1 MIARQVGLRVSE
13 KAQHAT
19 GISENRSHGVR
30 GGPSVCTKSRN
41 IVERH
46 DERFEVRLVECTWVL
61 ASEQVTT
68 HGNDARPSLRERMGE
83 EDEND
88 LQISHEK
95 DEWGEG
101 GRGRGNGEM
110 LG

>member
-1 MIARQVGLRVSE
+1 MSGLKFDWSDALGCWRPNKSPRM
-13 KAQHAT
+13 
-19 GISENRSHGVR
+19 GMMR
-30 GGPSVCTKSRN
+30 GQG
-41 IVERH
+41 
-46 DERFEVRLVECTWVL
+46 
-61 ASEQVTT
+61 
-68 HGNDARPSLRERMGE
+68 LRERMGE